1 MQEIHMT
8 NPPCIQEVTTGQL
21 KTIIGYPFD
30 QLTDAEFEDLVETM
44 DFDPASLLPGG
55 KFRSQSNC
63 DGTHFL
69 VHDGPREV
77 IWPPTKVKQ
86 E

>member
-1 MQEIHMT
+1 MQNIDIT
-8 NPPCIQEVTTGQL
+8 NPPCIQEVTTAQL
-21 KTIIGYPFD
+21 KHFVGFPFCRLSD
-30 QLTDAEFEDLVETM
+30 MQFEDLVETTG
-44 DFDPASLLPGG
+44 FDPARLLPGG

-77 IWPPTKVKQ
+77 VWPPKKEQ
-86 E
+86 Q